1 MEKDLT
7 IEGLAHD
14 LNNVFETILEAA
26 EALGHDAKS
35 AKLAAAIQRS
45 VDRGARLLAGLSQT
59 GRDLVEFDRALENA
73 IQQMM
78 DFTGVTNLEPIEFR
92 RGVESGLRLRG
103 ADGAWE
109 RVLVNLFLNAARVN
123 PKGCVI
129 EVDGGRAG
137 GTIEIRV
144 ANNGPGIPAEI
155 LDRIFDPG
163 VSTKKA
169 RSRAA
174 RSGLGLH
181 IVKTLVESNGGQVE
195 ARNRTGGGAEFI
207 IAVPTPS

>member
-1 MEKDLT
+1 MDKDLT

-26 EALGHDAKS
+26 EVLAREPKS

-45 VDRGARLLAGLSQT
+45 VDRGTRLLAGLSESS
-59 GRDLVEFDRALENA
+59 RDLVEFDRALENA

-92 RGVESGLRLRG
+92 PNVEAGLRLRG
-103 ADGAWE
+103 DDGAWE

-129 EVDGGRAG
+129 EIDAHRVEE
-137 GTIEIRV
+137 TIEIRV
-144 ANNGPGIPAEI
+144 ANNGPGIPVEI
-155 LDRIFDPG
+155 LDRIFDPD

-181 IVKTLVESNGGQVE
+181 IVKTLVESNGGTVE
-195 ARNRTGGGAEFI
+195 ARNRESGGAEFLI
-207 IAVPTPS
+207 RVAY